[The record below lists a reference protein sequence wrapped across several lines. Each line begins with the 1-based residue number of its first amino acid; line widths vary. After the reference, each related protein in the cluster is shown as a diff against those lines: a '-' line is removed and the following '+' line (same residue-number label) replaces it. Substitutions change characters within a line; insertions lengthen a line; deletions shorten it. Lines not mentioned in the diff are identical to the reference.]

1 MGNCDYGENTIDR
14 VCNAKWDLFSMA
26 KRNLTHNFWRRYKKM
41 NTHET
46 QLPLTTN
53 YRSCPPTSRPTSS
66 DDVSNVT
73 YKMISNQSMSPF
85 LNFLFQNLN
94 LTLTAKNTNIFPNS
108 YDPDPASVQFTICF
122 LNHGDNKNNLWGS
135 RTPQPL
141 PNRLVIIHWSYKILS
156 K

>member
-1 MGNCDYGENTIDR
+1 MNSLLDFELTT
-14 VCNAKWDLFSMA
+14 VQ
-26 KRNLTHNFWRRYKKM
+26 NLTHNFWRRYKKM

-141 PNRLVIIHWSYKILS
+141 PNRLVIIHWSHKILS